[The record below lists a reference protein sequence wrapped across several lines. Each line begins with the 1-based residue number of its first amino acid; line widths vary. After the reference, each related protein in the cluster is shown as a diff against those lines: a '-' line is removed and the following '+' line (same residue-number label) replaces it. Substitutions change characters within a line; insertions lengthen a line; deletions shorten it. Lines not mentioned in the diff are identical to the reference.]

1 MFCENCGNEIKEKSK
16 FCQNCGTPVITSE
29 PKTVKEELN
38 TADNVSEVRI
48 FCRNCGTEIKTE
60 NEFCPNCKVSLR
72 SSLMF
77 SLVYTLTKVIEKY
90 DKKSIQAD
98 IAESQTEISYKSHEE
113 SPISS
118 EQETINNS
126 FESKEE
132 QLSRSEII
140 QEFFEKLLFIPVCW
154 LASML
159 INAVVIPYF
168 SDKWI
173 FITFLPY
180 CILCFLLAYTVFE
193 IPLSIIHMIYYALK
207 SDDESIIKY
216 TKSVLIL
223 TGLFVVSYQLLTDMT
238 ILLTVIVILIIVMVV
253 LEKCGLLDNKSKKE
267 KG

>member
-16 FCQNCGTPVITSE
+16 FCQNCGTPLITSE
-29 PKTVKEELN
+29 PEEVKEELN

-48 FCRNCGTEIKTE
+48 LCRNCGAEIRTE
-60 NEFCPNCKVSLR
+60 NEFCPNCKVSVK

-77 SLVYTLTKVIEKY
+77 SLAYTLTKVIEKY
-90 DKKSIQAD
+90 DKELIPED
-98 IAESQTEISYKSHEE
+98 IVESQTEISYKSRED
-113 SPISS
+113 SPTSS
-118 EQETINNS
+118 EPETINNS
-126 FESKEE
+126 FDNEEE

-140 QEFFEKLLFIPVCW
+140 KELFEKLLVIPVCW

-159 INAVVIPYF
+159 INAVVIPCF

-180 CILCFLLAYTVFE
+180 CILCFLLAYTVFG

-207 SDDESIIKY
+207 SDNESLINY

-238 ILLTVIVILIIVMVV
+238 ILLTVIVILIIVMAV
-253 LEKCGLLDNKSKKE
+253 LEKRGLLKE
-267 KG
+267 KD